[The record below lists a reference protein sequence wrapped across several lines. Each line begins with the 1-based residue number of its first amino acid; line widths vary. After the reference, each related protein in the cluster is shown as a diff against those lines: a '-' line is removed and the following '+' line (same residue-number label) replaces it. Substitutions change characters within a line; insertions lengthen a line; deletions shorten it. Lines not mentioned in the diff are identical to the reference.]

1 MPTLPQELIDEIVYL
16 LCDDRTSIRSCS
28 LSASC
33 FQHSSRE
40 VLFRDTEVACHKGI
54 DRIQKFSDFL
64 LSEPPIVTFIRR
76 LSLIGGRVYP
86 KPTMAIS
93 TLSKILN
100 SLPNI
105 HSLSLGLLSLCSGGI
120 DTSFRS
126 INLHQL
132 SLDFI
137 DVQCSDI
144 DSYHKH
150 FLNLFSLFRKVE
162 IFVVESTHLE
172 AFTDEDILTYEA
184 TRQWIDEAKKKDP
197 TLVERF
203 QVSSLSIV
211 DTRSISSTFF
221 LELIRNTSVPHS
233 LSLHVSAMHNASAA
247 QALIAHTKTSLISL
261 AIYIE
266 TECID
271 DDNEWEIQLA
281 LPNYTFDLCRCE
293 NLVNLRLGFGI
304 DFPVV
309 IAGMHRSIKSVAES
323 STAFSLRNVTL
334 QAMLDKDTAPAR
346 DEEENFKALEKVT
359 VDLSELR
366 LKVVDCFLLM
376 VQICTS
382 RLQTMQQT
390 IVRFRHVHSYLRS
403 RCLITILGQ

>member
-1 MPTLPQELIDEIVYL
+1 
-16 LCDDRTSIRSCS
+16 
-28 LSASC
+28 
-33 FQHSSRE
+33 
-40 VLFRDTEVACHKGI
+40 
-54 DRIQKFSDFL
+54 
-64 LSEPPIVTFIRR
+64 
-76 LSLIGGRVYP
+76 
-86 KPTMAIS
+86 MAIS

-172 AFTDEDILTYEA
+172 AFTDGDILTYEA

-346 DEEENFKALEKVT
+346 DEEEVLDYIWTTEWNDVDTLLTSKNFKALEKVT

-366 LKVVDCFLLM
+366 LVEYDEYTESDDYLKNLEEAVRGGLKHLDSRKLLT
-376 VQICTS
+376 VS
-382 RLQTMQQT
+382 
-390 IVRFRHVHSYLRS
+390 F
-403 RCLITILGQ
+403 